1 MKPRRVV
8 YRVCRYNGVC
18 KKTEPYALV
27 YNDGSLK
34 SLFESYLGLPA
45 KLMIEGRKNQ
55 ERMWKLSMDMLSDRW
70 LHSIL
75 AQYCA
80 SQEENDIAFATL
92 CKLLES
98 GPPFHGYKI
107 KYYGKG
113 EPWILNPDWSEGK
126 RY

>member
-18 KKTEPYALV
+18 KKIEPYALV
-27 YNDGSLK
+27 YDDGSLK
-34 SLFESYLGLPA
+34 SIWHSRLGLPA
-45 KLMIEGRKNQ
+45 ECIKRGRKGD
-55 ERMWKLSMDMLSDRW
+55 ERMWELSMDMFSDRW
-70 LHSIL
+70 LNSIL
-75 AQYCA
+75 DRHCA
-80 SQEENDIAFATL
+80 SQEENEIAFATL